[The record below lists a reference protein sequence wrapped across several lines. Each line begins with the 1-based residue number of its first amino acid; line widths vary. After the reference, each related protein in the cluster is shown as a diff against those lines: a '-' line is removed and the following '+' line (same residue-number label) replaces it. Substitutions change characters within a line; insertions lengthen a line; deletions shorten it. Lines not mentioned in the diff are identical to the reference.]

1 MRKSGCWLRLN
12 MRYKIITLTEDQ
24 INILIYNKVKE
35 YYSLGLAFKSW
46 KKPYEMTVL
55 DQRKWM
61 LAKIKYGL

>member
-1 MRKSGCWLRLN
+1 MT
-12 MRYKIITLTEDQ
+12 YEIITLTEEQ

-55 DQRKWM
+55 DKKKWM
-61 LAKIKYGL
+61 LAKIKYGV

>member
-1 MRKSGCWLRLN
+1 